1 VQRARLSRRK
11 VVTPVALLQEAVHIA
26 VFAHFRLGMRRR
38 AGDRMRA
45 AEEGTVRR
53 RGHAW
58 LVLLA
63 VMTAAGV
70 PLTSSAAAAQ
80 QQDPF
85 EEICSRWSALYGPA
99 PGPTYPQTDLAD
111 RCLRLNQT
119 QVIGS
124 HNSYH
129 IQPREPLW
137 SALRSFDPL
146 LAAGIEY
153 THSPLGVQFDDEE
166 VRQIELDVFADPV
179 GGLYDQRRILP
190 LLGLPADSGVPE
202 LEAPGFKVLH
212 IQEIDF
218 ESTCWTFVRCLQ
230 QVKLWSDAHPR
241 HLPIAILV
249 ELKDEPIPDPL
260 QLGFVQPHPI
270 GPTELDALDGEIR
283 SVFPEQQLLT
293 PNEVRGSRPTLED
306 AVLTDGW
313 PTLGTARGKVMFLM
327 DNAGRYRTD
336 YLSGHPNL
344 DGRILFTNAN
354 PGQPDAAFV
363 KRNDPLGPNVAVIQD
378 LVRRG
383 YLVRTRA
390 DADTIQARIGD
401 TTQRDA
407 ALLSGAQFVS
417 TDYPVP
423 GRAEPFGT
431 DYMAQ
436 IPDGHPA
443 RCNPIITGTL
453 CRNDALERLH

>member
-1 VQRARLSRRK
+1 
-11 VVTPVALLQEAVHIA
+11 
-26 VFAHFRLGMRRR
+26 MRRH
-38 AGDRMRA
+38 
-45 AEEGTVRR
+45 V
-53 RGHAW
+53 W

-63 VMTAAGV
+63 VLAAAGSLL
-70 PLTSSAAAAQ
+70 PASSTAAAQ
-80 QQDPF
+80 PRDPF
-85 EEICSRWSALYGPA
+85 AEICSKWSAAYRPA
-99 PGPTYPQTDLAD
+99 PGPTFPQTTLAD

-146 LAAGIEY
+146 LAAGLEY
-153 THSPLGVQFDDEE
+153 THSPLGAQFDGEE
-166 VRQIELDVFADPV
+166 VRQIELDVFADSA
-179 GGLYDQRRILP
+179 GGRYDQRHILP
-190 LLGLPADSGVPE
+190 LLGLPADSGIPE
-202 LEAPGFKVLH
+202 LEQPGFKVLH

-218 ESTCWTFVRCLQ
+218 ESTCLTFVQCLQ
-230 QVKLWSDAHPR
+230 QVKTWSDGNPR
-241 HLPIAILV
+241 HLPITILV

-260 QLGFVQPHPI
+260 QVGFVQPQPI
-270 GPTELDALDGEIR
+270 GPTELDALDAEIR

-293 PNEVRGSRPTLED
+293 PDAVRDSHPTLEG

-313 PTLGTARGKVMFLM
+313 PTLGEARGKVMFLM
-327 DNAGRYRTD
+327 DNAGQFRTD
-336 YLSGHPNL
+336 YLAGHPNL
-344 DGRILFTNAN
+344 EGRVLFTNAN

-363 KRNDPLGPNVAVIQD
+363 KRNDPLGANTAVIQD

-390 DADTIQARIGD
+390 DADTVQARTGD
-401 TTQRDA
+401 TTQRDL

-423 GRAEPFGT
+423 GRAGPLGT
-431 DYMAQ
+431 DYVAQ
-436 IPDGHPA
+436 IPEGHPA
-443 RCNPIITGTL
+443 RCNPINTGTH
-453 CRNDALERLH
+453 CGNEALERLR